1 MHNIEIYDTTLRDGA
16 QGEGIS
22 YSVTD
27 KLKIMRALDA
37 AGVAFIEAGNP
48 ASNPKD
54 AEFFELAKKEE
65 LSAKLVAF
73 GSTRRRG
80 ISCGED
86 KNCLALAGAGT
97 ECVAIFGKCWL
108 LHVTDVL
115 QTTAAENLAM
125 IADTVRWMKGR
136 GMLVIFDAEHFFDGF
151 YDNADYAMKALEA
164 AAMGGADR
172 LVLCDTNGG
181 RFPSEIAT
189 AVSEVVTR
197 FAVPVGI
204 HCHNDSG
211 CAVAAS
217 VSAAEAGATQIQ
229 GTFIGFGERCGN
241 ANLSTVIAD
250 LQIKLSY
257 RCVPEGK
264 LEALTKTARYI
275 AEVSNIGLD
284 HSMPFVGESA
294 FSHKGGMHIDGVMKN
309 TASFEHVPPETVGNR
324 RRLLISEVAGRSAV
338 AEKLQHIDVDIDRDS
353 EGLAEFADTIK
364 ELERQGYQFES
375 AGASMEIRALK
386 YFGKYKPFFKLCYYK
401 IIGEQPA
408 PDTDRSA
415 AAVVKIMVDGKLEM
429 TAEEGDGPVHA
440 LDKALKK
447 ALAVFYPEVGDIR
460 LMDYK
465 VRVIDSGNGAA
476 AMVRVLIESTDGE
489 HGWTTVGASTDI
501 IEASWLALV
510 DSIEYKLL
518 RHDGMIN

>member
-1 MHNIEIYDTTLRDGA
+1 MQKVEMFDTTLRDGA

-22 YSVTD
+22 YSVND
-27 KLKIMRALDA
+27 KISIVRSLETI
-37 AGVAFIEAGNP
+37 GIEYIEAGNP
-48 ASNPKD
+48 GSNPKD
-54 AEFFELAKKEE
+54 AEFFEAIRNEDFSSKI
-65 LSAKLVAF
+65 VAF
-73 GSTRRRG
+73 GSTRRRDTTC
-80 ISCGED
+80 SED
-86 KNCLALAGAGT
+86 RGCQALLDAGT
-97 ECVAIFGKCWL
+97 ECVAVFGKCWM

-115 QTTAAENLAM
+115 QTTAEENLKM
-125 IADTVRWMKGR
+125 ISETVRWFKAHGKM
-136 GMLVIFDAEHFFDGF
+136 VIFDAEHFFDGF

-181 RFPSEIAT
+181 RFPSEVAM
-189 AVSEVVTR
+189 AVSDAVTR
-197 FAVPVGI
+197 FVVPIGI

-211 CAVAAS
+211 CAVACS
-217 VSAAEAGATQIQ
+217 VAAVEAGATQVQ
-229 GTFIGFGERCGN
+229 GTFLGFGERCGN
-241 ANLSTVIAD
+241 ANLSTIIPD
-250 LQIKLSY
+250 LQLKMGYTCIPAEEMES
-257 RCVPEGK
+257 
-264 LEALTKTARYI
+264 LTKTARYI
-275 AEVSNIGLD
+275 AEVSNLRLD

-309 TASFEHVPPETVGNR
+309 SASFEHVPPEAVGNR
-324 RRLLISEVAGRSAV
+324 RRLLVSEMSGRSAV
-338 AEKLQHIDVDIDRDS
+338 AEKLQHIDADIKRDS
-353 EGLAEFADTIK
+353 AGLAEFADVIK
-364 ELERQGYQFES
+364 DLEHQGYQFES

-386 YFGKYKPFFKLCYYK
+386 YFGKYTPFFTLCHYK

-408 PDTDRSA
+408 PETDRSA
-415 AAVVKIMVDGKLEM
+415 AAVVKIMVDGKVEM

-447 ALAVFYPEVGDIR
+447 ALAVFYPEVGSIR

-489 HGWTTVGASTDI
+489 NSWNTVGASTDI

-518 RHDGMIN
+518 RGTGVIS